1 MGIAWRE
8 RFFESLDQVGS
19 TISTDL
25 EARID
30 RWNLQTDAGL
40 ECDAQN
46 GGTPTVATERAE
58 QANLV
63 PLFQETVEFWQ
74 KLGQGQTNWPGQVFP
89 SWLGDYLSSYGYPS
103 PMPAVLA
110 DPSISANMQVV
121 ASGTPP
127 CYQYVPCYLWGG
139 RAQYPGTPDCRSI
152 GAGCKSMLETFNW
165 DDINTSY

>member
-1 MGIAWRE
+1 MPWDFNEVLGGDVTGYPFVSPLLVLGFSTPGPWYDQVTEADFGSRCVPPGPEGVFTVGSFGCDSIGAIMGIAWRE

-25 EARID
+25 QARID

-46 GGTPTVATERAE
+46 GGTPTVATERAQ

-74 KLGQGQTNWPGQVFP
+74 KLGRGRLCFP
-89 SWLGDYLSSYGYPS
+89 S
-103 PMPAVLA
+103 AA
-110 DPSISANMQVV
+110 DP
-121 ASGTPP
+121 
-127 CYQYVPCYLWGG
+127 
-139 RAQYPGTPDCRSI
+139 
-152 GAGCKSMLETFNW
+152 
-165 DDINTSY
+165 